1 MRDLTLGQK
10 INNSLAGIYIHIPF
24 CKQACYYCDFHFSTN
39 KSYMDKM
46 VTAICQEIAMQKD
59 YLGGELLETIYFGGG
74 TPSIL
79 ESRHLEKILEA
90 IQKNFSIDPKR
101 EVTLEANPDDITK
114 GKLKF
119 YREVGINRFSIGI
132 QSFNSGFLKYINRA
146 HTADEAIN
154 SLRLVK
160 EMGFEN
166 VSIDLIYGMPSDDH
180 KIWQR
185 DLEMAMSLK
194 LPHISSYC
202 LTIEKSTVF
211 GNWLDAGKIKQVSDE
226 FAAIQFE
233 MLLETLDKNGY
244 EQYEISNFALPGY
257 ISKHNSNYWRHKK
270 YLGVGPGA
278 HSFNLEN
285 RHFNVSH
292 NQQYMASIST
302 GKIPF
307 SLEKLTVEEKINDY
321 ILTSLRTKWGCD
333 LSYIKEKYDY
343 DLYSNNLVYLQ
354 DIIIKNYAHINENTL
369 YLTNTGK
376 LLADAVT
383 SELLIV

>member
-1 MRDLTLGQK
+1 
-10 INNSLAGIYIHIPF
+10 
-24 CKQACYYCDFHFSTN
+24 
-39 KSYMDKM
+39 M
-46 VTAICQEIAMQKD
+46 VTAICQEIVMRKK
-59 YLGGELLETIYFGGG
+59 YLEGESLETIYFGGG

-79 ESRHLEKILEA
+79 ENHHLQKILET
-90 IQKNFSIDPKR
+90 IQKNFSIESKP
-101 EVTLEANPDDITK
+101 EITLEANPDDITK
-114 GKLKF
+114 NKLNF
-119 YREVGINRFSIGI
+119 YKEVGINRFSIGI

-154 SLRLVK
+154 SLRLVR
-160 EMGFEN
+160 ELGFEN
-166 VSIDLIYGMPSDDH
+166 VSIDLIYGMPSDNH
-180 KIWQR
+180 EIWQQ
-185 DLEMAMSLK
+185 DLEIAMSLK

-202 LTIEKSTVF
+202 LTIEKATVF
-211 GNWLDAGKIKQVSDE
+211 GNWLDKGKIKQVPDE
-226 FAAIQFE
+226 FAATQFE

-257 ISKHNSNYWRHKK
+257 VSKHNSNYWRQKK

-285 RHFNVSH
+285 RQYNMSH
-292 NQQYMASIST
+292 NQQYMASINND
-302 GKIPF
+302 KIPF
-307 SLEKLTVEEKINDY
+307 SLEKLTVAEKTNDY

-343 DLYSNNLVYLQ
+343 DLYSNNSIYLR
-354 DIIIKNYAHINENTL
+354 DIIKKKYARINDNIL

-376 LLADAVT
+376 LLADGVT